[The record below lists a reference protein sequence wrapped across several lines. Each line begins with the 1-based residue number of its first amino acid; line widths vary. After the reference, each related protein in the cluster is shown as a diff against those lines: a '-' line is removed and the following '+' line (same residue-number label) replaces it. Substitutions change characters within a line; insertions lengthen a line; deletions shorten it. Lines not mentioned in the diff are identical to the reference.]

1 MATVVD
7 AFDAALRYRRDVLS
21 ARLRAEGLPDAVWI
35 LPTHL
40 MFGRFYDDD
49 LAGALPIGVTSHRDL
64 HALDTNGHGGTI
76 GGGNHPYMVN
86 PLSAYCAWCMIREV
100 VMGADASTMAPWPA
114 DGVTAD
120 LAAYLR
126 GVAVDIARG
135 YAPAGLGGTQHAD
148 PGYIEPVPAVPQAAL
163 RASFAASWIGGT
175 VATATPPGPLDY
187 GGVIIRTSDLSGL
200 QNTHVELARITGPDG
215 RHVTLQAWDWGGG
228 NQFEVSF
235 HAADGGRLVGVQIQ
249 LPGPG
254 NWLFEWRNLP
264 AGLTMRRV
272 NLDAPATA
280 TDKVASSVAWPPE
293 YAVDL
298 PAEICSKVG
307 DA

>member
-1 MATVVD
+1 M
-7 AFDAALRYRRDVLS
+7 
-21 ARLRAEGLPDAVWI
+21 
-35 LPTHL
+35 
-40 MFGRFYDDD
+40 
-49 LAGALPIGVTSHRDL
+49 
-64 HALDTNGHGGTI
+64 
-76 GGGNHPYMVN
+76 
-86 PLSAYCAWCMIREV
+86 
-100 VMGADASTMAPWPA
+100 
-114 DGVTAD
+114 
-120 LAAYLR
+120 
-126 GVAVDIARG
+126 
-135 YAPAGLGGTQHAD
+135 
-148 PGYIEPVPAVPQAAL
+148 
-163 RASFAASWIGGT
+163 
-175 VATATPPGPLDY
+175 
-187 GGVIIRTSDLSGL
+187 
-200 QNTHVELARITGPDG
+200 
-215 RHVTLQAWDWGGG
+215 QAWDWGGG
-228 NQFEVSF
+228 DQLEVSF